1 MNLKFFFLGGDNV
14 SDPEL
19 KLSLSSGYD
28 NWREGSAKKTWLDKK
43 AHSCARIIIDLEES
57 IERVS
62 NEGEKDA
69 PSFRYTT
76 PTPHSGS
83 KHQPGFSVLSD
94 AVISSGVK
102 KDLQDGT
109 ADSHTLLDDLKCHQ
123 EQVDLNK
130 GTCIHEVIF
139 LTCSLVQLSSFYH

>member
-1 MNLKFFFLGGDNV
+1 M
-14 SDPEL
+14 
-19 KLSLSSGYD
+19 KLFLSSGYD

-43 AHSCARIIIDLEES
+43 VHSCARIIIDLEES

-69 PSFRYTT
+69 PSFSYAPR
-76 PTPHSGS
+76 TPHSGG
-83 KHQPGFSVLSD
+83 KHQLGFSVLSD
-94 AVISSGVK
+94 PVISSGAK

-109 ADSHTLLDDLKCHQ
+109 ADSSALLDDLKYHQ
-123 EQVDLNK
+123 EQVYLNK
-130 GTCIHEVIF
+130 GICIHEVVF